1 MPKSI
6 EDRINELDAKKKAL
20 QAKMNKKKRTEDTR
34 RKILLGSMVLA
45 KIKDESIQKWVKQEL
60 PEFLTRDIDK
70 KLFKDLLNNA

>member
-20 QAKMNKKKRTEDTR
+20 QAKLNKQKRAEDTR
-34 RKILLGSMVLA
+34 RKILLGSKVLA

-60 PEFLTRDIDK
+60 PGFLTRDIDK
-70 KLFKDLLNNA
+70 KLFEDLLN

>member
-20 QAKMNKKKRTEDTR
+20 QAKLNKQKRAEDTR

-45 KIKDESIQKWVKQEL
+45 KLKDDSVNNWVKKEL
-60 PEFLTRDIDK
+60 PGFLTRDIDK
-70 KLFKDLLNNA
+70 KLFEDLLD

>member
-20 QAKMNKKKRTEDTR
+20 QARLNKQKRAEDTR

-45 KIKDESIQKWVKQEL
+45 KLKDNSVNNWVKKEL
-60 PEFLTRDIDK
+60 TDFLTRDIDR
-70 KLFKDLLNNA
+70 KLFEDLLS